1 MSEQSPDP
9 ALPDSVLPD
18 SALPDT
24 AMATGNDQGEPG
36 HPDTRP
42 LAKDER
48 KLLEKLQKP
57 GKGEAAPAVEDS
69 PEFAAAAADDA
80 PLPGGADAGGN
91 DDGLDAEFTDR

>member
-36 HPDTRP
+36 HPDARP
-42 LAKDER
+42 LADDER
-48 KLLEKLQKP
+48 KLLKKLQKP
-57 GKGEAAPAVEDS
+57 GKGEAEPAVEDS
-69 PEFAAAAADDA
+69 PEVAAAAADDA
-80 PLPGGADAGGN
+80 PLPTAEVAGGN

>member
-9 ALPDSVLPD
+9 ASPDAALPDT
-18 SALPDT
+18 ALPDT

-42 LAKDER
+42 LAKNER

-57 GKGEAAPAVEDS
+57 GKGEAEPAVEDS
-69 PEFAAAAADDA
+69 PEVAAAVADDA
-80 PLPGGADAGGN
+80 PLPTDEVAGGN
-91 DDGLDAEFTDR
+91 DDGLDAQFTDQ